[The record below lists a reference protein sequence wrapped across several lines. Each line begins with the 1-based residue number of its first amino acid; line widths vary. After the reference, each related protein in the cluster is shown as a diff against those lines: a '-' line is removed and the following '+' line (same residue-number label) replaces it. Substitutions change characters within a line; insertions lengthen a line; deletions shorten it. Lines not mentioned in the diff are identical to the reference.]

1 MEFETFRGFCS
12 VLPRMRA
19 RRYSGAIGAWIKNI
33 GEGEGEGEPLQDAL
47 VDGTGEGEAG
57 GT

>member
-1 MEFETFRGFCS
+1 
-12 VLPRMRA
+12 MRA

-33 GEGEGEGEPLQDAL
+33 GEGEGEGESLQDAL